1 MANTTFERNQAVRVT
16 TPQGIVLDGTISE
29 TGPMGRPM
37 PFYPDSTV
45 TKYGNGTM
53 GRTAWGYKVRMPILN
68 KETLELHQDRHGQP
82 LMGLGYVEASQ
93 IEAA

>member
-1 MANTTFERNQAVRVT
+1 MTFERNQAVRVT
-16 TPQGIVLDGTISE
+16 TPYGIVLDGHISE
-29 TGPMGRPM
+29 TGSMGRPM

-45 TKYGNGTM
+45 TKYGNGSM

-68 KETLELHQDRHGQP
+68 KDTLEPYEDRHGRP
-82 LMGLGYVEASQ
+82 LMGIGYVEADK